1 MSTSTPTRLDSPVDL
16 DESRLDEHDTD
27 AAEEVRQDPDDPP
40 GREVV
45 VGVDG
50 SESALGAVR
59 WAAQEAVR
67 RGAPLRIV
75 HAASYLGRPGV
86 GGAPPAELPRAWR
99 ITAHAYTVARHTAP
113 GVRACTEVVPGDP
126 ATALLRVGATGQL
139 IVVGISTTG
148 AADELILAPVA
159 QRVAARA
166 AQPVVVVPRRRNP
179 EPTGR
184 PVVAVLGLGECE
196 DDEPVATFAAES
208 ARQAGVPL
216 TLLQTRT
223 PHHAPGVEHWD
234 AAAWAERLDDLEVRP
249 VDVPGAPA
257 SRLLAESCPT
267 PLLVMTAGYGTLFHR
282 NLDGLHRWLLR
293 HCTSPMALVP
303 PIHRP
308 TGDEPRE
315 EIIALG

>member
-16 DESRLDEHDTD
+16 DESRLDEHDTG
-27 AAEEVRQDPDDPP
+27 AAEEVRPDSDDPP
-40 GREVV
+40 GLEVV

-67 RGAPLRIV
+67 RRAPLRIV
-75 HAASYLGRPGV
+75 HAANYLGRPGV
-86 GGAPPAELPRAWR
+86 GGAPPAELPRARR
-99 ITAHAYTVARHTAP
+99 ITAHAYTVARHAAP

-184 PVVAVLGLGECE
+184 PVVAVLGLGECV
-196 DDEPVATFAAES
+196 DD
-208 ARQAGVPL
+208 
-216 TLLQTRT
+216 
-223 PHHAPGVEHWD
+223 
-234 AAAWAERLDDLEVRP
+234 
-249 VDVPGAPA
+249 
-257 SRLLAESCPT
+257 
-267 PLLVMTAGYGTLFHR
+267 
-282 NLDGLHRWLLR
+282 
-293 HCTSPMALVP
+293 
-303 PIHRP
+303 
-308 TGDEPRE
+308 
-315 EIIALG
+315 